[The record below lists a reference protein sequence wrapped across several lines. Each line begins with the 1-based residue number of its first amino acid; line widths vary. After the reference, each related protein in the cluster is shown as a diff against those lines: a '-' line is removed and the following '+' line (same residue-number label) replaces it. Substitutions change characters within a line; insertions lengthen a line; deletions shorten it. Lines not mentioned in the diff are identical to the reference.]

1 MTFIA
6 CRYEG
11 GLRCQA
17 LHEPSATELLTDAP
31 PDNQGRG
38 ECFSPTDLVATAL
51 ATCILTIM
59 GITAERHGWPLE
71 GATARVEKSMTTTG
85 ARRIEKLEVWIHL
98 PADLEEASRVVLRR
112 AAETCPV
119 KRSLQGSVAME
130 IHWS

>member
-1 MTFIA
+1 MTTIA

-31 PDNQGRG
+31 LDNQGRG

-71 GATARVEKSMTTTG
+71 GATARGEKSMTTSG
-85 ARRIEKLEVWIHL
+85 ARRIEKLEVWVAL
-98 PADLEEASRVVLRR
+98 PPGLEEPARAALRR
-112 AAETCPV
+112 SAETCPV
-119 KRSLQGSVAME
+119 KRSLEGAVAME
-130 IHWS
+130 MHWT

>member
-1 MTFIA
+1 MTTIA

-17 LHEPSATELLTDAP
+17 VHEPSGTELVTDAP
-31 PDNQGRG
+31 LDNQGRG

-71 GATARVEKSMTTTG
+71 GATARVEKRMTSTG
-85 ARRIEKLEVWIHL
+85 ARRIETLAVWIQL
-98 PADLEEASRVVLRR
+98 PADLEESSRAVLRR
-112 AAETCPV
+112 AAEACPV